1 MALFISPKSSTS
13 CGYLSATLVQYGR
26 YPIVIPDPV
35 SNTPRIVGR
44 CRQRVWS
51 PGPTGKSMCGSLS
64 VTATAYGFRVMFALR
79 VLTTVKGSGVEASCP
94 FPNFPGCC
102 DWHCF
107 WCLFLVGPVVLV
119 FPCHPQWR
127 TCRCRYRKVLKWSTS
142 NCK

>member
-79 VLTTVKGSGVEASCP
+79 VLTTVRKE
-94 FPNFPGCC
+94 
-102 DWHCF
+102 
-107 WCLFLVGPVVLV
+107 
-119 FPCHPQWR
+119 
-127 TCRCRYRKVLKWSTS
+127 RCRGFLFFSEFS
-142 NCK
+142 GLL